1 MQFQCTSASRGSLTV
16 DLVNAWTGQTAC
28 ALQAAL
34 RLTNEA
40 FAKQLG
46 VAVRTVAT
54 WHEKPD
60 LTPRAE
66 MQQLLD
72 TVYEQATDGTRARFA
87 RLAGND
93 TSSPPS
99 TTSQPPAGHVLTVA
113 IAIVTND
120 ANVLVVQRRSDD
132 GAGISWQFP
141 AGMVKPGVSPELV
154 AVRETFSET
163 GVHCRVIRSLGS
175 RLHPIT
181 KVHCDYLLCDYLA
194 GEAQNMDE
202 AENVSVTWALTSRLI
217 RFIPTEQ
224 IFSPILDA
232 LEIHRE

>member
-1 MQFQCTSASRGSLTV
+1 M
-16 DLVNAWTGQTAC
+16 DLVNAWTGRTAC

-72 TVYEQATDGTRARFA
+72 TVYEQATDAARARFA
-87 RLAGND
+87 RLAGD
-93 TSSPPS
+93 ATPPS
-99 TTSQPPAGHVLTVA
+99 GPPSAEPTAGHVLTVA

-120 ANVLVVQRRSDD
+120 ANVLVVQRRGDD
-132 GAGISWQFP
+132 GAGIAWQFP
-141 AGMVKPGVSPELV
+141 AGMVKPGVAPNLV
-154 AVRETFSET
+154 AVRETFAET
-163 GVHCRVIRSLGS
+163 GVHCRVVRRLGS

-181 KVHCDYLLCDYLA
+181 NVYCDYLLCDYLT
-194 GEAQNMDE
+194 GEPRNMDE
-202 AENVSVTWALTSRLI
+202 VENVSVTWAPTNRLT
-217 RFIPTEQ
+217 RFIPAEQ
-224 IFSPILDA
+224 IFPPILEA
-232 LEIHRE
+232 LEIPSE

>member
-1 MQFQCTSASRGSLTV
+1 ME
-16 DLVNAWTGQTAC
+16 LVNAWTGQTAC

-72 TVYEQATDGTRARFA
+72 TLYERASDSARARFA
-87 RLAGND
+87 RLIGSETLAARPAD
-93 TSSPPS
+93 AS
-99 TTSQPPAGHVLTVA
+99 PAGHVLTVA
-113 IAIVTND
+113 IAVVTN
-120 ANVLVVQRRSDD
+120 ASNVLVVQRRGDD
-132 GAGISWQFP
+132 RADITWQFP
-141 AGMVKPGVSPELV
+141 AGVVKPGVAPELV

-163 GVHCRVIRSLGS
+163 GVHCRVVRSLGS

-181 KVHCDYLLCDYLA
+181 NVYCDYLLCDYLA
-194 GEAQNMDE
+194 GEPQNMDP
-202 AENVSVTWALTSRLI
+202 AENVSVTWAPASVLT
-217 RFIPTEQ
+217 RFIPAEQ
-224 IFSPILDA
+224 IFPPVLEA
-232 LEIHRE
+232 LEIPNE

>member
-1 MQFQCTSASRGSLTV
+1 MDLAS
-16 DLVNAWTGQTAC
+16 AWTGRTAC

-72 TVYEQATDGTRARFA
+72 TIYERASDGVRSRFA
-87 RLAGND
+87 RLTAGH
-93 TSSPPS
+93 TQSTPPADGL
-99 TTSQPPAGHVLTVA
+99 TAGHVLTVA
-113 IAIVTND
+113 IAIVTD
-120 ANVLVVQRRSDD
+120 TANVLVVQRRGDD
-132 GAGISWQFP
+132 GAGIRWQFP
-141 AGMVKPGVSPELV
+141 AGMVKPGMAPDLV
-154 AVRETFSET
+154 AVRETFAET
-163 GVHCRVIRSLGS
+163 GAHCRVVRSLGS

-181 KVHCDYLLCDYLA
+181 NVHCDYLLCDYLA
-194 GEAQNMDE
+194 GEPQNMDE
-202 AENVSVTWALTSRLI
+202 VENVSVTWAPARSLT

-224 IFSPILDA
+224 IYPPILEA
-232 LEIHRE
+232 LEIPND

>member
-1 MQFQCTSASRGSLTV
+1 V
-16 DLVNAWTGQTAC
+16 DLANAWTGRTAS

-60 LTPRAE
+60 LTPRTE

-72 TVYEQATDGTRARFA
+72 TVYERASDGARARFA
-87 RLAGND
+87 QLIGGAIPPPLV
-93 TSSPPS
+93 SAESPV
-99 TTSQPPAGHVLTVA
+99 GHALTVA
-113 IAIVTND
+113 IAIVRNES
-120 ANVLVVQRRSDD
+120 NVLVVQRRGDD

-141 AGMVKPGVSPELV
+141 AGMVKPGVAAEVV
-154 AVRETFSET
+154 AVRETFAET
-163 GVHCRVIRSLGS
+163 GVHCKVVDNLGS

-181 KVHCDYLLCDYLA
+181 KVHCDYLLCDYLT
-194 GEAQNMDE
+194 GMPQNMDPV
-202 AENVSVTWALTSRLI
+202 ENVSVTWASTSRLT
-217 RFIPTEQ
+217 RFIPADQ
-224 IFSPILDA
+224 IFPPILEV
-232 LEIHRE
+232 LEIGSE

>member
-1 MQFQCTSASRGSLTV
+1 MHVQCTSGDREALTV
-16 DLVNAWTGQTAC
+16 DLADAWTGRTAC

-60 LTPRAE
+60 LTPRTE

-72 TVYEQATDGTRARFA
+72 TVYERASDGARARFA
-87 RLAGND
+87 HLVTGEAPTPRISAD
-93 TSSPPS
+93 SP
-99 TTSQPPAGHVLTVA
+99 TGYALTVA
-113 IAIVTND
+113 IAIVRNESQ
-120 ANVLVVQRRSDD
+120 VLVVQRRGED

-141 AGMVKPGVSPELV
+141 AGVVKPGVPPEHV
-154 AVRETFSET
+154 AVRETLAET
-163 GVHCRVIRSLGS
+163 GVHCRVVRNLGN

-181 KVHCDYLLCDYLA
+181 RVPCDYLLCEYLT
-194 GEAQNMDE
+194 GEPKNADPV
-202 AENVSVTWALTSRLI
+202 ENVSVTWAPTSALT
-217 RFIPTEQ
+217 RFIPAEQ
-224 IFSPILDA
+224 IFPPIFDA
-232 LEIHRE
+232 LEITYE

>member
-1 MQFQCTSASRGSLTV
+1 M
-16 DLVNAWTGQTAC
+16 DLVNAWTGRTAC

-72 TVYEQATDGTRARFA
+72 TVFERASGGALARFA
-87 RLAGND
+87 KLTGTA
-93 TSSPPS
+93 
-99 TTSQPPAGHVLTVA
+99 SQGERVPIEPATGHVLTVA

-120 ANVLVVQRRSDD
+120 SEVLVVQRRGEGS
-132 GAGISWQFP
+132 AGISWQFP
-141 AGMVKPGVSPELV
+141 AGMVKPGVEPELV
-154 AVRETFSET
+154 AVRETLAET
-163 GVHCRVIRSLGS
+163 GVHCRVARRLGS

-181 KVHCDYLLCDYLA
+181 NVYCDYLLCDYLT
-194 GEAQNMDE
+194 GEPQNIDPV
-202 AENVSVTWALTSRLI
+202 ENVSVTWAPTSKLT
-217 RFIPTEQ
+217 RFIPVEQ
-224 IFSPILDA
+224 IFPPVLEA
-232 LEIHRE
+232 LETYGE